1 MFIFELK
8 IEFFFLKKI
17 NRRNS
22 NKINNSFKFNNNIK
36 PGITALAIFAP
47 VALINRKQLKTIL
60 DLACEC
66 CIKTLENDIS
76 HKNLD
81 MLKNKRNEFI
91 MNKKFLFETGATLYV
106 LKKGL
111 KKKALNFIK
120 FLLKACK
127 K

>member
-1 MFIFELK
+1 MS
-8 IEFFFLKKI
+8 
-17 NRRNS
+17 RRNS
-22 NKINNSFKFNNNIK
+22 NKTNSNFGFNNNIK
-36 PGITALAIFAP
+36 LGITTLAIFAP
-47 VALINRKQLKTIL
+47 VGIIYRNQLKSIFN
-60 DLACEC
+60 LACEC

-76 HKNLD
+76 NKNLD